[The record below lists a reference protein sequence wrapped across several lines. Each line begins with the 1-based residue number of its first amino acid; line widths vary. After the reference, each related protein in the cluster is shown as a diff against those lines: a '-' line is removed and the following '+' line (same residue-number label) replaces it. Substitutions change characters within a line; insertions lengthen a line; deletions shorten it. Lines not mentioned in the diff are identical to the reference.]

1 MVSFPLPTPHSPL
14 PTLHST
20 TPHLP
25 LSSIRKLAG
34 QSAIYGLSSI
44 AGRFLNYLLV
54 PLHTHIFTNPG
65 DYGVVTEI
73 YAYISFLIIIYT
85 FGLETA
91 YFHFS
96 EKRTEEKQKVFGTS
110 MTVLM
115 LISAVI
121 SGSIILFSS
130 GLAGAIGYAA
140 TPQYLVWLAL
150 IIAFDALTA
159 LPFARLRQ
167 QQKAMKFAAIKMAGI
182 AINIFFNLLFF
193 LILPK
198 YAPDTPWYDP
208 AIGVE
213 YVFISN
219 LFASAF
225 TFLILLPAMRFRFSD
240 FDGKLLREIFIYSSP
255 LLIAG
260 LAGMVNETL
269 DRIMIKYLVADH
281 TDAMTQLGIY
291 GACYKLSILMTLFV
305 QAYRYAAE
313 PFFFSRFKSDDA
325 ALTYARLMKLFVL
338 VCSVIF
344 LFIMMYMDIIRHFIG
359 KTYWEGLGV
368 VPILL
373 LANICL
379 GIFYNLSMWYKLTGK
394 TAFGAWFAIAGA
406 LITISLNWVLIPK
419 LGYSGAAWTT
429 LICYAFMMAA
439 SWITGQRYYKI
450 PYETGRILG
459 WITASV
465 LLWAG
470 TEYLLK
476 TAEAE
481 TIVALLIKT
490 VVLAAFVVSIIKIEK
505 LPVIPVRQS

>member
-1 MVSFPLPTPHSPL
+1 LG
-14 PTLHST
+14 
-20 TPHLP
+20 
-25 LSSIRKLAG
+25 SIRKLAG

-54 PLHTHIFTNPG
+54 PLHTNIFTNPG

-91 YFHFS
+91 YFNFS
-96 EKRTEEKQKVFGTS
+96 EKRAEEKHKVFGTS
-110 MTVLM
+110 MSVLV
-115 LISAVI
+115 LISALI

-130 GLAGAIGYAA
+130 ELASVIGYAS
-140 TPQYLVWLAL
+140 TPEYFTWLAL

-167 QQKAMKFAAIKMAGI
+167 QQKAIRFAMIKIAGI
-182 AINIFFNLLFF
+182 AVNIFFNILFF

-198 YAPDTPWYDP
+198 YAPDSPWYDP
-208 AIGVE
+208 TVGVG
-213 YVFISN
+213 YVFIAN

-225 TFLILLPAMRFRFSD
+225 TFLMLLPAMRFRFAD
-240 FDGKLLREIFIYSSP
+240 FDSRLLKEILIYSSP

-269 DRIMIKYLVADH
+269 DRIMIKYLIDDRAE
-281 TDAMTQLGIY
+281 AMTQLGIY

-313 PFFFSRFKSDDA
+313 PFFFSQFKSDDA
-325 ALTYARLMKLFVL
+325 KLTYARVMKLFVL
-338 VCSVIF
+338 VCGVIF

-368 VPILL
+368 VPVLL

-406 LITISLNWVLIPK
+406 IVTIMLNLILIPK
-419 LGYSGAAWTT
+419 MGYMGAAWTT
-429 LICYAFMMAA
+429 LICYAFMMVA
-439 SWITGQRYYKI
+439 SWITGQKHYKV
-450 PYETGRILG
+450 PYETGRILA
-459 WITASV
+459 WVVSA
-465 LLWAG
+465 
-470 TEYLLK
+470 
-476 TAEAE
+476 
-481 TIVALLIKT
+481 VALWIATEFMLKAADFSLPVSLVIRTLI
-490 VVLAAFVVSIIKIEK
+490 LILYVVSIIRIEK
-505 LPVIPVRQS
+505 IPLTPARKS